1 MTQTKPLSA
10 VPKALW
16 PLLALAL
23 AAQLLWHHAQ
33 PPAVAQMRA
42 LPAPPSAATLR
53 LLSAGEPIALSK
65 AMMLYLQSYD
75 DQPGLKLALARLDYA
90 VVQDWLA
97 RMLELDPRGQYPL
110 LAASEVY
117 AAVADP
123 ARVRQMLDF
132 VYQRFQDDP
141 NRRWPWLA
149 HAAIVARHRLHDL
162 PLARRYAQAIR
173 LRASGAEVPAWA
185 REMEAFILEN
195 MDELD
200 SARLLIGA
208 LLRSGQISDPRELRF
223 LSGRLDQIAARQN
236 QKDRET
242 GLESGQKEAAHE
254 P

>member
-1 MTQTKPLSA
+1 MTRAKPLSA
-10 VPKALW
+10 LPKSLW

-23 AAQLLWHHAQ
+23 AAQLLWHAAQ
-33 PPAVAQMRA
+33 PPAAVQMRA
-42 LPAPPSAATLR
+42 LPAPPSLATLR
-53 LLSAGEPIALSK
+53 LLSAGEPIALAK

-75 DQPGLKLALARLDYA
+75 DQPGVQLALARLDYGA
-90 VVQDWLA
+90 VQAWMA

-110 LAASEVY
+110 LAASEIY

-132 VYQRFQDDP
+132 VHQRFQDDP
-141 NRRWPWLA
+141 DRRWPWLA

-173 LRASGAEVPAWA
+173 LRANSAEVPAWA
-185 REMEAFILEN
+185 REMEAFILED

-208 LLRSGQISDPRELRF
+208 LLRSGQISDPHELRF
-223 LSGRLDQIAARQN
+223 LSERLDQIAARQSE
-236 QKDRET
+236 KGHKT
-242 GLESGQKEAAHE
+242 GPENGPKRAAHE